1 MNPIPVLKN
10 HKRFHMIKNTLFII
24 LLIVN
29 ILPGSLVAQHLAA
42 FSDIQN
48 HFYVF
53 DAGKTEQ
60 LENLKIQSYKVGGNH
75 LAYIDNAGGLKVYYN
90 GEVYELDNA
99 GAGMRYYATDYL
111 LGYKYLD
118 FLKVFDRGKIKILCT
133 AVEGYVV
140 QDSLITWY
148 DRISRTVNIY
158 YKGKTE
164 TLEDGLLDFPFERL
178 KSGDNTLAYVTTVD
192 NKFKVFWAGDIWVID
207 EFGEYITYKTGK
219 NIVAYMDEP
228 RNIFKV
234 FYKGEVFE
242 LEYYRP
248 QAFEVGDD
256 MVVYVDDM
264 GNLKSFNKGITTTL
278 LPNRPEHFEVN
289 DEAMIFIDQGYFK
302 THCNGT
308 VQIIERYVPDK
319 YVLDWNSISYID
331 DNQNVQVVQNCEKHV
346 VTYELVTDL
355 EMNRN
360 LIMYKTGPNTTRIY
374 YFGQVFEE

>member
-1 MNPIPVLKN
+1 MFMKISV
-10 HKRFHMIKNTLFII
+10 I
-24 LLIVN
+24 LLLI
-29 ILPGSLVAQHLAA
+29 IHSLCTHVVAQHLAA
-42 FSDIQN
+42 FSDVQN

-53 DAGKTEQ
+53 DAGATKQ

-75 LAYIDNAGGLKVYYN
+75 LAYIDNSGDLKVYYN

-99 GAGMRYYATDYL
+99 GASMKYYATDYL

-118 FLKVFDRGKIKILCT
+118 FLKVFDRGKIKILST

-148 DRISRTVNIY
+148 DRITKRVNIY
-158 YKGKTE
+158 YKGKIE

-192 NKFKVFWAGDIWVID
+192 NKFKVFWAGDTWILD
-207 EFGEYITYKTGK
+207 EFGEYITFKTGK
-219 NIVAYMDEP
+219 NIVAFMDEP

-234 FYKGEVFE
+234 FYRGEVFE

-248 QAFEVGDD
+248 QSFEVGDD
-256 MVVYVDDM
+256 LLVYVDDM

-278 LPNRPEHFEVN
+278 LSHKPEYYEVK
-289 DEAMIFIDQGYFK
+289 DEMMIFVDQGYFK

-308 VQIIERYVPDK
+308 IQIIERYVPEK
-319 YVLDWNSISYID
+319 YVLDWNSIAYID
-331 DNQNVQVVQNCEKHV
+331 DNRNVQVVQYCEKHM

-360 LIMYKTGPNTTRIY
+360 LIMYKTGPNTNRIY
-374 YFGQVFEE
+374 YFGQVF